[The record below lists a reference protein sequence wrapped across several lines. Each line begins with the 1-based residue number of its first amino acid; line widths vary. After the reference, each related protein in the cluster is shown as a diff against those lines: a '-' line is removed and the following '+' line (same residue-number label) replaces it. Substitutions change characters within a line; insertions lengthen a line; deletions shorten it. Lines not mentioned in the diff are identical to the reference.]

1 MERLHG
7 ERMTVDEILEGLSE
21 IIRECTDRDGEIRE
35 ETDLFVDLGLD
46 SVEVFQV
53 IVRTEED
60 FGIEFDDVDLLSE
73 NFSQIGSFCRLIQR
87 ELEKGGR
94 DVRKED

>member
-1 MERLHG
+1 M
-7 ERMTVDEILEGLSE
+7 
-21 IIRECTDRDGEIRE
+21 
-35 ETDLFVDLGLD
+35 
-46 SVEVFQV
+46 EVFQV